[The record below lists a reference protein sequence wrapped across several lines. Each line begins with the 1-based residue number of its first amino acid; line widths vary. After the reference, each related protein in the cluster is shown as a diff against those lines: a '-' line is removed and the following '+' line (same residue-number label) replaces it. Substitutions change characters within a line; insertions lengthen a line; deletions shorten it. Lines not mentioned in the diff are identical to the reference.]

1 MDRHTKAAI
10 LERISKI
17 LDATSTQKVKETI
30 KKFHMNSK
38 IQKVQKKFVE
48 RLMQTKGGKVIQA
61 FNSWKT
67 IPVSKMSGKYKNYQ
81 KFYFKLESFYID
93 RLKFVRNSFAET
105 N

>member
-1 MDRHTKAAI
+1 LDRHTKAAI

-17 LDATSTQKVKETI
+17 LDATSTQ
-30 KKFHMNSK
+30 KFHMNSK